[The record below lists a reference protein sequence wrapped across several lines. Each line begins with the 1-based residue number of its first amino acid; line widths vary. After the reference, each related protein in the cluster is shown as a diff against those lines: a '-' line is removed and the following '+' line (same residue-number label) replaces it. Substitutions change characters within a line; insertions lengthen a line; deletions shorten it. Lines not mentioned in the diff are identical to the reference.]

1 MKDSR
6 QIYRVTCLLRL
17 PAIKKG
23 DFISYKNRYYS
34 VSSISKNKIH
44 LLDLSNWDDQIIDY
58 KQIKN
63 PKIFG
68 GKELISDTILV
79 DQNDSEVQIMDE
91 KTYKIR
97 IVKKPKPVEFSTENI
112 DIVTIEDQIFLLPTG
127 HWSKIN

>member
-23 DFISYKNRYYS
+23 DFISYKNRYYFI
-34 VSSISKNKIH
+34 SSISKNKIH
-44 LLDLSNWDDQIIDY
+44 LLDLSTWDDQVIDY

-68 GKELISDTILV
+68 GKELITDTILV

-97 IVKKPKPVEFSTENI
+97 IVKKPKPIKYSSEKI
-112 DIVTIEDQIFLLPTG
+112 DIITIEDQIFLFPN
-127 HWSKIN
+127 HVCSK